1 MPTITPRVI
10 KGHTYYYAVKS
21 GRVKGKPRL
30 VWQKYLGTADDIIR
44 CCDEN
49 RQPLKAKTVNIF
61 RFGAEAAQLHIAQ
74 RLGIIDIIDRFV
86 PKRDQGVTVGEYLL
100 IAAINRG
107 CHPKSKRSIA
117 DWFFKSMLTY
127 YFPDVKASELTSQRF
142 WDHMDMVKI
151 EVIPQIEEIIT
162 QRVIEL
168 YDIDLRTLIYD
179 TTNFFTFIDTFNR
192 RCKIA
197 LRGKNKQKRFDLRQ
211 VNLALLVTRD
221 YHIPLFH
228 QCYEGNSTDVKS
240 FQSIVD
246 DLVQRLEMVAKGC
259 EEVTVVFDKGNN
271 SKVAIG
277 KWDTSKY
284 HFVGSLV
291 PSHFTDLL
299 EVIDDKYRDL
309 EDERFEG
316 MRAYREQRAI
326 FGVKRTVVVVFSLD
340 FFTKQ
345 LKTVLLM
352 MDKAQ
357 GKLKALQE
365 RLRLWQKGIYR
376 RGRAPTV
383 QSVRKQVNEILK
395 GQYMKKL
402 IKAPVK
408 SKNDLPFIPVKL
420 DTDYLDKLRK
430 TVFGKTILFTDN
442 HNWST
447 EEIITAFWDKG
458 EVEEAFRR
466 MKDRNYS
473 SWFPMFHW
481 TDQKI
486 KVHAF
491 YCVLALLFTSLLYR
505 EANRAGINISQMK
518 LIEKLKE
525 IHQVLHIYPAQGKG
539 RKTPNPQ
546 MMLSERDKTQQKL
559 FDLFQLEKYQ

>member
-1 MPTITPRVI
+1 MATII
-10 KGHTYYYAVKS
+10 KKTISGNVYYYAVKCS
-21 GRVKGKPRL
+21 RVNGKPRV
-30 VWQKYLGTADDIIR
+30 VWQKYLGTADKIIQ
-44 CCDEN
+44 CCEEG
-49 RQPLKAKTVNIF
+49 RRPLKPKTVKLF
-61 RFGAEAAQLHIAQ
+61 RFGAEAAQLHVAQ
-74 RLGIIDIIDRFV
+74 KIGIVDIIDSFV
-86 PKRDQGVTVGEYLL
+86 YKREQGLTVGEYIL

-107 CHPKSKRSIA
+107 CYPKSKRSIA
-117 DWFFKSMLTY
+117 DWLFKSMLMHH
-127 YFPDVKASELTSQRF
+127 FPNVKPSELTSQRF
-142 WDHMDMVKI
+142 WDHMDMVKVD
-151 EVIPQIEEIIT
+151 VIPKIEETIT

-228 QCYEGNSTDVKS
+228 QCYEGNTVDSKS

-246 DLVQRLEMVAKGC
+246 DLVQRLKVVSKACQEI
-259 EEVTVVFDKGNN
+259 TVVFDKGNN
-271 SKVAIG
+271 SEVAI
-277 KWDTSKY
+277 SKLDGSDY
-284 HFVGSLV
+284 HFVGSLI
-291 PSHFTDLL
+291 PDHFHDLL
-299 EVIDDKYRDL
+299 KVTDDKYGDL

-316 MRAYREQRAI
+316 MRAYREQRDV
-326 FGVKRTVVVVFSLD
+326 FGVKRTVVVVFSPN

-345 LKTVLLM
+345 LKTVLM
-352 MDKAQ
+352 MIEKAQ
-357 GKLKALQE
+357 GKLKVLQQ
-365 RLRLWQKGIYR
+365 RLGLWQEGIYQ
-376 RGRAPTV
+376 RGRAPTIKT
-383 QSVRKQVNEILK
+383 VRKRVDETLK

-402 IKAPVK
+402 IRVTIKTK
-408 SKNDLPFIPVKL
+408 GSLPILSFKL
-420 DTDYLDKLRK
+420 DIDYLDTLRR

-442 HNWST
+442 HSWST
-447 EEIITAFWDKG
+447 EEIISAFWDKG

-466 MKDRNYS
+466 MKDRYYS

-505 EANRAGINISQMK
+505 EANRSGIKISQMK
-518 LIEKLKE
+518 LMERLKE
-525 IHQVLHIYPAQGKG
+525 IHQVLHIYPSPSKG
-539 RKTPNPQ
+539 RKTPSPQ
-546 MMLSERDKTQQKL
+546 MMLSERDKTQRKL
-559 FDLFQLEKYQ
+559 CNLFQLEKYQ